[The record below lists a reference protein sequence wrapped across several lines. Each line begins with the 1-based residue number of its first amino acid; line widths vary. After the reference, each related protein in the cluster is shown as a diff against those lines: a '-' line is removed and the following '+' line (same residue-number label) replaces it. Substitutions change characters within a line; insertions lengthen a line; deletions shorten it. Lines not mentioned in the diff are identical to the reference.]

1 MLGFFPTPLPDED
14 FRSILY
20 RYHLYAKNK
29 EIENTSIELFGVR
42 TGITTFP
49 RGLDLLFQKLPSQC
63 SLSIEDI
70 IRKHTLLPW
79 FLPFLSGKQQI
90 DILKEIKTGGKNNES
105 NVGKLAGNKFSRN
118 IEVDIKYCGCCISED
133 INQYGTAYIHREHQF
148 TFIHICRKHSVKL
161 ITHCNE
167 CGVKL
172 GLSVLDGVCKY
183 GHPFKYSELLIKDHV
198 QFRLYRDLMT
208 LYTFHNKLTSG
219 MIQQR
224 FLENLV
230 ANGYIS
236 SDGKIRRSNLVQDFL
251 RNFSHDELTS
261 IGLTSEHIIQRN
273 TLERVFWGNS
283 LIINL
288 PLILML
294 IQFLSE
300 SLDNF
305 LNKSIPYSTEIPFG
319 FGPWPCNNKFCP
331 DYNKM
336 VIKRCKR
343 YDNNYRGV
351 TGKFYCETCESE
363 YIKYWSWAKN
373 EIEGTRHVFLSE
385 SKRKRIVT
393 LLFSDCLSVK
403 EIAERMFCSIYT
415 VKVVA
420 QSLSDSHKK
429 NDHKEGARVV
439 KKQRYKRESYRTK
452 LEAVIKENPGLSRY
466 QICTKSRTAYTWLKK
481 NDAAWLEERLPISK
495 LSVRLDWNGIDEA
508 LSKRVRDVAQKLKE
522 SNLNRRVSIYS
533 ILQAL
538 TDIESGRIKESSQ
551 LPKTQKM
558 LQVVAETKE
567 QYQFRHL
574 PALVRQ
580 LRTHYGYEEV
590 TIDTILS
597 YRRSYRGINDETK
610 ELFSKRLREIQNI

>member
-29 EIENTSIELFGVR
+29 EIENTSTELFGVK
-42 TGITTFP
+42 TGFTIFP

-70 IRKHTLLPW
+70 IKKHTLLPW
-79 FLPFLSGKQQI
+79 FLPFLSEKQQI
-90 DILKEIKTGGKNNES
+90 KSLNEIKKGGKNNES
-105 NVGKLAGNKFSRN
+105 NVGKLAGNKYSRN
-118 IEVDIKYCGCCISED
+118 IDVDIKYCGGCIVED
-133 INQYGTAYIHREHQF
+133 TNQYGTAYIHREHQF

-172 GLSVLDGVCKY
+172 GLSALDGVCKH
-183 GHPFKYSELLIKDHV
+183 GHPLKYAELKIKDTL
-198 QFRLYRDLMT
+198 QMQLYQDLDF
-208 LYTFHNKLTSG
+208 LYTFQNKLTSG

-224 FLENLV
+224 FLENLS
-230 ANGYIS
+230 ANGYLS
-236 SDGKIRRSNLVQDFL
+236 LDGKTRRSKLVEAFL
-251 RNFSHDELTS
+251 RHFSQDELTTV
-261 IGLTSEHIIQRN
+261 GLASDHIIQRN
-273 TLERVFWGNS
+273 TLERVFSENS
-283 LIINL
+283 LVINL
-288 PLILML
+288 PLILLL
-294 IQFLSE
+294 IQFLSG

-319 FGPWPCNNKFCP
+319 FGPWPCKNKFCP

-336 VIKRCKR
+336 IIKRCMR
-343 YDNNYRGV
+343 FDNKNRGV
-351 TGKFYCETCESE
+351 TGKFHCETCESE
-363 YIKYWSWAKN
+363 YAKLWSWVKGEKERTRYGFVSEAKK
-373 EIEGTRHVFLSE
+373 
-385 SKRKRIVT
+385 KRVAT
-393 LLFSDCLSVK
+393 LLFSGSLSVK
-403 EIAERMFCSIYT
+403 EIAERMFCSIYI
-415 VKVVA
+415 VKEIA
-420 QSLSDSHKK
+420 KSISQSQTK
-429 NDHKEGARVV
+429 NGHKEGTWVT
-439 KKQRYKRESYRTK
+439 KQQNTKRESYRIII
-452 LEAVIKENPGLSRY
+452 EAVIEKNPGLSRY
-466 QICTKSRTAYTWLKK
+466 QICTKSQTAYTWLKK
-481 NDAAWLEERLPISK
+481 NDSAWLEKCLPISK

-508 LSKRVRDVAQKLKE
+508 LSKRVSDVAQKLKE

-538 TDIESGRIKESSQ
+538 TNIESGRIKESSQ

-558 LQVVAETKE
+558 LQAVAETKE
-567 QYQFRHL
+567 QYQLRHL

-597 YRRSYRGINDETK
+597 YRSTYRGINDETK
-610 ELFSKRLREIQNI
+610 ELFSKRLREIQKV